1 MPRISN
7 CLLLAANNP
16 PLPSTSGSFQGNS
29 VKEQYGDSKTHD
41 YPLEIYVK
49 GDILRNSHSVFKYE
63 QHEDFRNISAS
74 LKTI

>member
-7 CLLLAANNP
+7 WLLSAANNP
-16 PLPSTSGSFQGNS
+16 SLPSTSGSFQGNS

-49 GDILRNSHSVFKYE
+49 GDILRNSHLVFKSE
-63 QHEDFRNISAS
+63 QHEDFRNM
-74 LKTI
+74 